1 MKALTPEV
9 RDQCPREQASAEETG
24 GVDAPLCEQGDFVG
38 PDRDPVKEEVELV

>member
-1 MKALTPEV
+1 MSPRAG
-9 RDQCPREQASAEETG
+9 QCRGDGG